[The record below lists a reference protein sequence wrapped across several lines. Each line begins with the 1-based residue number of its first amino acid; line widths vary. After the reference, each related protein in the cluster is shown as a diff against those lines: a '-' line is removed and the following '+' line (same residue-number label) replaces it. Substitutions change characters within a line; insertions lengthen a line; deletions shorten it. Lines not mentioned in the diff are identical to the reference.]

1 MKRHSTRP
9 HNTCTHTI
17 HIRRTFTPYTVPLL
31 NNRSREMFRQIPNNF
46 QQNYPMAATHA
57 ITVAILYFGDRF
69 SWCGLSVLLLLLLWF
84 SHINTVTYAHWVH
97 ASSLALSLKHHCVP
111 FNYDANVY
119 GQTTNTHTMYACILY
134 IYWSARKRTRQ
145 TNEHV
150 RAFCSHKRTAPDTSA
165 QIRTEP

>member
-17 HIRRTFTPYTVPLL
+17 HIRRTFHSYTVPLL

-69 SWCGLSVLLLLLLWF
+69 SWCGLSVLLLLLLLPLIF
-84 SHINTVTYAHWVH
+84 TYKHSHIRTLGSCSV
-97 ASSLALSLKHHCVP
+97 SRSLSLKHHCVP

-150 RAFCSHKRTAPDTSA
+150 RAFCSHKTHRARHKRTN
-165 QIRTEP
+165 